1 MKFWVL
7 FLSIF
12 SSLGAFG
19 YRAEVRVAEK
29 STVRVGDPIRLG
41 TLLVGKIDDSELLN
55 RIYDLVIFEAM
66 TSEESRI
73 LKSEELALVLRKK
86 LSFLDLQ
93 LLSVKIPETF
103 TLRSQRNFIY
113 PSDITREI
121 SQRSLMVCGGC
132 TIELQELNLPEVKV
146 SQEILQVHLETQSIH
161 QAGSFLL
168 PLNIETSKG
177 VLHHWVT
184 GKLAFFRQTPV
195 TTRMINMGERI
206 TSSDFVIRKVNV
218 TFAKDGAPQEAE
230 LIGKLAGRT
239 LNLGQPIFFGDLKK
253 ESAALRG
260 QLVKILLGSDIM
272 EVTASGTAEET
283 GSLGDTI
290 KVKSAD
296 TQKILSGVLID
307 KGTVK
312 VE

>member
-1 MKFWVL
+1 M
-7 FLSIF
+7 
-12 SSLGAFG
+12 
-19 YRAEVRVAEK
+19 
-29 STVRVGDPIRLG
+29 
-41 TLLVGKIDDSELLN
+41 
-55 RIYDLVIFEAM
+55 
-66 TSEESRI
+66 
-73 LKSEELALVLRKK
+73 
-86 LSFLDLQ
+86 
-93 LLSVKIPETF
+93 
-103 TLRSQRNFIY
+103 
-113 PSDITREI
+113 
-121 SQRSLMVCGGC
+121 
-132 TIELQELNLPEVKV
+132 
-146 SQEILQVHLETQSIH
+146 
-161 QAGSFLL
+161 